1 MLLLFVTSFL
11 AIAAAVLA
19 LRLVIVCC
27 RRSSAVITDLPQE
40 VTEDGNEANFECIT
54 GKTITLGPNLKNI
67 PVAYVSRARAI
78 ASTAIARRPAAN
90 HSNTPGQED
99 PAMLT
104 FVVQFNS
111 KLATDL
117 DSEFEVNCKAVP
129 ATD

>member
-11 AIAAAVLA
+11 AIAAAALA

-27 RRSSAVITDLPQE
+27 RRSSAVITALPQE

-67 PVAYVSRARAI
+67 PVAYVSRAI
-78 ASTAIARRPAAN
+78 ASTAIARRSAAN
-90 HSNTPGQED
+90 HSNTLGQED

-111 KLATDL
+111 KLVTDP

>member
-11 AIAAAVLA
+11 AIAAAAIA

-27 RRSSAVITDLPQE
+27 RRSSAALPQE

-54 GKTITLGPNLKNI
+54 GKTITLGPSLKNI
-67 PVAYVSRARAI
+67 PVAYVSRAI
-78 ASTAIARRPAAN
+78 ASTAIARRSAAN
-90 HSNTPGQED
+90 HSNTLGQED
-99 PAMLT
+99 LAMLT

-111 KLATDL
+111 RLVTDP
-117 DSEFEVNCKAVP
+117 DSEFEVNCKALP